1 MANVLHCSTDLRT
14 SCSFNNAAK
23 IQGKHTQHT
32 HKHRHTQ
39 REKGQTKW
47 LASQKAVHNV
57 ICIYILARAPCLQ
70 NTEGNN
76 AANAAWQHT
85 TPFLHPFL
93 PPRYLH
99 SLLFAVSLW
108 VVPLHFC
115 GICIISS
122 MSYVSALCA
131 LRLLRWLCA
140 SRGSAGVFCNHRH
153 YQVA

>member
-1 MANVLHCSTDLRT
+1 MCYTAQQICAQVAHLIMQLKYKANTHSTQT
-14 SCSFNNAAK
+14 
-23 IQGKHTQHT
+23 HT
-32 HKHRHTQ
+32 HTFPV
-39 REKGQTKW
+39 KGQTKW

-57 ICIYILARAPCLQ
+57 ICIYILARAPYLQ

-131 LRLLRWLCA
+131 A
-140 SRGSAGVFCNHRH
+140 PPRGSAGDFCNHRH